1 MPSTPQELYAA
12 ARVAG
17 PDTHTRSK
25 PSGKPMAKI
34 QLFGLS
40 ALWLHFADEMDLRRL
55 AKLHVRIRLKERALN
70 DLKEERRQI
79 MRKCTRRMQR
89 ARAKV

>member
-1 MPSTPQELYAA
+1 MQTATDTA

-17 PDTHTRSK
+17 TDTQTGSK
-25 PSGKPMAKI
+25 EVRKPLAKVE
-34 QLFGLS
+34 LFGLR

-55 AKLHVRIRLKERALN
+55 AKLHVRIRVKERALH

-89 ARAKV
+89 AQAKN

>member
-1 MPSTPQELYAA
+1 MQTATDAA

-17 PDTHTRSK
+17 TDTQNGSK
-25 PSGKPMAKI
+25 KARKPLAKVE
-34 QLFGLS
+34 LFGLK

-55 AKLHVRIRLKERALN
+55 AKLHVRIRVKERALH

-89 ARAKV
+89 AQRKN

>member
-1 MPSTPQELYAA
+1 MQTATDTA

-17 PDTHTRSK
+17 TDTRNGSK
-25 PSGKPMAKI
+25 KARKPLAKVE
-34 QLFGLS
+34 LFGLR
-40 ALWLHFADEMDLRRL
+40 ALWLHFADEIDLRRL
-55 AKLHVRIRLKERALN
+55 AKLHVRIRVKERALH

-89 ARAKV
+89 AQGKT

>member
-1 MPSTPQELYAA
+1 MQIATDTG

-17 PDTHTRSK
+17 TDTQEGSK
-25 PSGKPMAKI
+25 EARKPLAKVE
-34 QLFGLS
+34 LFGLR

-55 AKLHVRIRLKERALN
+55 AKLHVRIRVKERALH
-70 DLKEERRQI
+70 DLKDERRQI

-89 ARAKV
+89 AQGKN

>member
-1 MPSTPQELYAA
+1 MRTTTDTP
-12 ARVAG
+12 ARVAE
-17 PDTHTRSK
+17 PDTHTVQKLTRK
-25 PSGKPMAKI
+25 ALAKVE
-34 QLFGLS
+34 LFGLR

-55 AKLHVRIRLKERALN
+55 AKLHVRIRVKERALH

-89 ARAKV
+89 ARTKI